1 MAFIVGRWNAE
12 VVACLE
18 EVQLSNK
25 WIRKPTVIKFDC
37 HNVVINSLISNVETE
52 LTSLIL

>member
-37 HNVVINSLISNVETE
+37 HNVVINSLISNVEIE